1 MRMTVVPL
9 FPFDLYILKLKKE
22 NEKEK
27 RLKVYI
33 VGACSTSWNALQG
46 WIA

>member
-22 NEKEK
+22 KEK

-33 VGACSTSWNALQG
+33 VGACSTPWNALQG
-46 WIA
+46 WNA